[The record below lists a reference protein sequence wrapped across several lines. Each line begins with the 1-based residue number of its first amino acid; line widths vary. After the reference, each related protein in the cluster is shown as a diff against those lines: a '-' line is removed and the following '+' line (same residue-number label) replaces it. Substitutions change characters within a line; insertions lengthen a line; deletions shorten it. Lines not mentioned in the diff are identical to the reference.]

1 MSEKKMA
8 ETKIMLGWR
17 DAPKI
22 GAALD
27 QIAQDQGIDRSD
39 VIRMIVRGY
48 LRDALALNLLN
59 GYGAERK

>member
-17 DAPKI
+17 DAPEI
-22 GAALD
+22 GAGLD
-27 QIAQDQGIDRSD
+27 RIAQDQGIGRSD

-48 LRDALALNLLN
+48 LRGALALNLLN
-59 GYGAERK
+59 ELKENE